1 MEIGMLELQEGIN
14 LLLHAV
20 SYDSRFERPGVADC
34 DLNTRDRNRGF
45 RKTALASLSAQFR
58 HGGQLEY

>member
-1 MEIGMLELQEGIN
+1 

-20 SYDSRFERPGVADC
+20 SYDSRFEQPGVADC
-34 DLNTRDRNRGF
+34 DLHTRDRNRRF
-45 RKTALASLSAQFR
+45 RKPALASLSAQFR